1 MNYGVLLFDF
11 GTTGGV
17 AAGTSVDRQQ
27 SQFRKLNTAPGASAP
42 LPTPLAPALVW
53 GGLRWAGEMAPMA
66 DADSLASDKIPVKGK
81 TGNGLKQGK
90 RLSKWDKISLS
101 FMCTSRAPRTH

>member
-53 GGLRWAGEMAPMA
+53 GGL
-66 DADSLASDKIPVKGK
+66 STKST
-81 TGNGLKQGK
+81 TGNSWGTGGRVLPPGFVCMAQAAGCMA
-90 RLSKWDKISLS
+90 RRRRGGDASQLGTVLRWWWS
-101 FMCTSRAPRTH
+101 P